1 MYVNADSAKTYG
13 ADINMQI
20 RLPFDL
26 TLKGTYSYVYDDTKI
41 KGRRSSYVRPHTAVM
56 QAEYS
61 RKFGNCR
68 ATLGLNGRWMSG
80 VDYWATSYV
89 SKKRVFTKLELNDYM
104 IWKLNTSC
112 IADVLVFMNFEPRPK
127 APAERSQRHI
137 DKDQVRFRFRRRP
150 VQVCFEAEVWRD
162 RSRRQVAIQRA
173 EIFQRVAERGEFE
186 IDQDSSPVG
195 KDQDVFRQQVAMNR
209 DARAIVQIWQIT
221 KITK

>member
-1 MYVNADSAKTYG
+1 MICRVVDHEAVVG
-13 ADINMQI
+13 AD
-20 RLPFDL
+20 
-26 TLKGTYSYVYDDTKI
+26 
-41 KGRRSSYVRPHTAVM
+41 
-56 QAEYS
+56 
-61 RKFGNCR
+61 
-68 ATLGLNGRWMSG
+68 
-80 VDYWATSYV
+80 
-89 SKKRVFTKLELNDYM
+89 
-104 IWKLNTSC
+104 

-127 APAERSQRHI
+127 APAERGQRRI

-209 DARAIVQIWQIT
+209 G
-221 KITK
+221 